1 MIRWIIFAVLNF
13 SALALG
19 SILMGNGAQGEWY
32 LSLNKAPW
40 TPPGWVFGAA
50 WTTIMLFFTFYMSEL
65 WKSYDE
71 KNTLIFLFALQ
82 WILNVAW
89 SPVFFRYQLVVPAL
103 IIILA
108 LSALVSYFLFRFL
121 PILRF
126 RSLLIAPYFLWLLLA
141 TSLNAFILFKNT
153 QL

>member
-32 LSLNKAPW
+32 LNLNKAPW

-65 WKSYDE
+65 WKSSDV
-71 KNTLIFLFALQ
+71 KNAVILLFALQ
-82 WILNVAW
+82 WVLNVAW
-89 SPVFFRYQLVVPAL
+89 SLVFFRYQLVLPGLAV
-103 IIILA
+103 IVA
-108 LSALVSYFLFRFL
+108 LSVIVGYFL
-121 PILRF
+121 LRF
-126 RSLLIAPYFLWLLLA
+126 WPLLRLRSLLIAPYFLWLLLA
-141 TSLNAFILFKNT
+141 TSLNAFILLKNHN
-153 QL
+153 L